1 MTSATLSV
9 DRNRSA
15 NGFLSMFLWSLKKN
29 KALIIVYSALLL
41 FSCPVIM
48 LISGITQ
55 LAEGNAYINIAEVSV
70 AMFAVLTTIC
80 VFLMTLIVAPMMFD
94 YLHNKRKSDLYGAM
108 PCSRR
113 TLFFSRYLTGLAIVI
128 VPYLLNMLIVALSDA
143 CLYLFH
149 NGAADLDFVKGYDAI
164 FNIALMVL
172 TAVIS
177 SYTFTAFIA
186 LCCGTTANTILCT
199 LLINVSYPIAFEVIS
214 VLFSSIIPGVVINF
228 DSNIFIIFLLSP
240 YLSCIVPLMDY
251 FSFYSSGMSMSE
263 YDYTYL
269 RGYGSELAL
278 AALITAAALIGC
290 FFLIKRRKAESAQ
303 GSFAF
308 SAPASVIRFIASA
321 GIGLIAALIAT
332 SISFS
337 SGGSYYFGD
346 EHVTYSGFTT
356 GDAWA
361 IFFIFILTFIIT
373 AFLVH
378 LVATVIFNKG
388 FAGFAK
394 SLISYGVLV
403 GVVTIVYLVLAFGGF
418 GADKYVPQ
426 NDEIASV
433 DLSYG
438 YSAYNSEDYYST
450 VYNISDE
457 ASIKLTTELHS
468 NIVENLNSYYP
479 APYHVCQNNEASFI
493 ATYYEEDI
501 APTQNSFIIES
512 PQVIKL
518 VYHLKDGGTVERK
531 YSSIYYI
538 GIDMGQEIAN
548 ITLSAS
554 NTKLA
559 ELEEVVKADKLDITE
574 FELTDNISYYSS
586 YETKYVDNK
595 NMCDKL
601 EQAIKKDFESGAA
614 SSKSAIDSNDY
625 LCTLTVRY
633 NSSESSKVVSSQILV
648 PKTYKNTIQFLGQY
662 GFISAARIYDNRV
675 VFEDDEVDLLFS
687 LPDDSEIEK
696 QSYDNT
702 KESNGAYVSFWLG
715 ETYSDDDEN
724 SYNANVSELVD
735 AAENDSLYCRVIY
748 LGSDGK
754 LYYLNEMYSSQEK
767 TDVSSI
773 IGGTYEYD
781 GYIEDGYIENT
792 VDVYLSIRCD
802 KNDPEKTYT
811 PYIIQFYSKNKKL
824 HTTPINIYDDKTESI
839 ADLNYIDCVGTFNQ
853 EEDEG
858 GNSYVYLTAY

>member
-15 NGFLSMFLWSLKKN
+15 NGFLSMFLWSIKKN

-143 CLYLFH
+143 CLYLFR
-149 NGAADLDFVKGYDAI
+149 NDAADLDFVKGYDAI

-172 TAVIS
+172 TAVIA

-332 SISFS
+332 SISFQ

-403 GVVTIVYLVLAFGGF
+403 GVVTVVYLVLAFGGF

-426 NDEIASV
+426 NDEISSV

-450 VYNISDE
+450 VYDISDE

-493 ATYYEEDI
+493 ATYYEVDT
-501 APTQNSFIIES
+501 APIQSNIIES

-518 VYHLKDGGTVERK
+518 VYHLKDGRTVERK

-559 ELEEVVKADKLDITE
+559 KLEEVVKADKLNITE
-574 FELTDNISYYSS
+574 FELTDNISDYSS
-586 YETKYVDNK
+586 YGTKYVDNK
-595 NMCDKL
+595 NMCGKL

-633 NSSESSKVVSSQILV
+633 NSSESSKEVSSQILI
-648 PKTYKNTIQFLGQY
+648 PITYKNTVQFLGQY

-696 QSYDNT
+696 QPYNDT
-702 KESNGAYVSFWLG
+702 KETNGNYITFWLG
-715 ETYSDDDEN
+715 QTHFYDDASDN
-724 SYNANVSELVD
+724 NAASGLVD
-735 AAENDSLYCRVIY
+735 AAMNDSLYCRVIY

-773 IGGTYEYD
+773 IEGAKEYD
-781 GYIEDGYIENT
+781 EDDGYIENN
-792 VDVYLSIRCD
+792 VDVYLSVRCD
-802 KNDPEKTYT
+802 KNNPEKTYT

-824 HTTPINIYDDKTESI
+824 HTTPINIYDDNTETI